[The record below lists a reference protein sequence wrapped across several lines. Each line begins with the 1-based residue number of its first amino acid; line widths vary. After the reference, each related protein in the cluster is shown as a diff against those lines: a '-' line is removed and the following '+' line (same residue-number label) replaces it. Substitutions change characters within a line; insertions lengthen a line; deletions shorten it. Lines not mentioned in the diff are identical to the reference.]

1 MSVVTCEHISIANV
15 RVPVLT
21 LVSECAASR
30 QDIFRKFHV
39 REKYMFSQWWEIKC
53 LDLFHKAWQE
63 KRAEICIELGTH
75 PSDAA
80 FTRTPRTTNNPP
92 CAKIR
97 DFSKLLQPCET
108 VWSPGSTSSSISV
121 ESTSSS
127 TESKIYLDKSSVHA
141 HPSPRRFYTGGRFY
155 SVLRRQQTASG
166 RSTSEEDGSS

>member
-30 QDIFRKFHV
+30 QDIFQKFHV
-39 REKYMFSQWWEIKC
+39 REKYMFSQLWEIKC
-53 LDLFHKAWQE
+53 LDLFRKAWQE
-63 KRAEICIELGTH
+63 KKSRNLHRAWHSPIRRRFYPH
-75 PSDAA
+75 PTDHKQ
-80 FTRTPRTTNNPP
+80 PP
-92 CAKIR
+92 YAKIR

-108 VWSPGSTSSSISV
+108 VWSPGSTSSSISA

-141 HPSPRRFYTGGRFY
+141 HPSPRRFYTRGRFY
-155 SVLRRQQTASG
+155 SVLRRQQMAGG
-166 RSTSEEDGSS
+166 RSTSEVDGSS